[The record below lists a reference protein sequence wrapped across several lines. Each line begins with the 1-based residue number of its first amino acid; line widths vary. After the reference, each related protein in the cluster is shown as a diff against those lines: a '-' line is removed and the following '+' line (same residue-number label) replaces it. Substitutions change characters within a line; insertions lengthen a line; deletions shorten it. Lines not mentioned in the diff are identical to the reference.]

1 MKKETLDRLHF
12 SVVLSRV
19 TGYFFLHLALLCL
32 LVSIRDWGLEPFL
45 TIVLWYVAPAV
56 GCALTATL
64 LFTLS
69 AIAEAHEGE

>member
-1 MKKETLDRLHF
+1 MKKRNLRSLHF

-19 TGYFFLHLALLCL
+19 MGIFLLPPRPAVPARQYSGL
-32 LVSIRDWGLEPFL
+32 GLEPFL
-45 TIVLWYVAPAV
+45 TIVLWYVAPRL